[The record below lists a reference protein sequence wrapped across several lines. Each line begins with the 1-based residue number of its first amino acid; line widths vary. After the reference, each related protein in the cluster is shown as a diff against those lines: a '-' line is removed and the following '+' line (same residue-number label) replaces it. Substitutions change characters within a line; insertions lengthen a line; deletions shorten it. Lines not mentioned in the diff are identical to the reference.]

1 MRHLPPLLHRVCAVV
16 LAVGWVIG
24 GIGAALHDR
33 EAQHAVCAEHG
44 VVEDLAAAEHLSDTA
59 TVEAAPAAD
68 DDHHDACGH
77 GVAVTETFAA
87 LVPPRPTRV
96 ERVPPL
102 VPPVLGP
109 ATAADQGPRGPPLL
123 QLAAKTSPPRA

>member
-44 VVEDLAAAEHLSDTA
+44 VVEDLVAAEHLSDSA
-59 TVEAAPAAD
+59 SVEAAPEAD

-87 LVPPRPTRV
+87 LVPPTPTLV
-96 ERVPPL
+96 ERAPPL
-102 VPPVLGP
+102 VSPVIAP
-109 ATAADQGPRGPPLL
+109 TAVADHGPRGPPLL